1 MAWPLVLMMSLC
13 QQQVLVDTPTADDYA
28 SREGLGREGK
38 SVKLRLGA
46 PLSALLCLSLWPCNP
61 AAAKEKKKSDP
72 ASTVEPKFAVLSP
85 LGIPP
90 AIKTLAMAP
99 RPGNLDGKTIYIVDD
114 GFVGG
119 DVLLKEMAAWFN
131 RNMPNVDV
139 VYRRK
144 AGGFPDE
151 DPPLWAEIKAKGDA
165 VIMGVGH

>member
-1 MAWPLVLMMSLC
+1 M
-13 QQQVLVDTPTADDYA
+13 
-28 SREGLGREGK
+28 
-38 SVKLRLGA
+38 KLRLAGS
-46 PLSALLCLSLWPCNP
+46 LIALLCLSVWPCNHVLAKGKRKSEP
-61 AAAKEKKKSDP
+61 A
-72 ASTVEPKFAVLSP
+72 TVVGPKLTVISP
-85 LGIPP
+85 MGIPP

-99 RPGNLDGKTIYIVDD
+99 RLNSLDGKTIYIVDD

-131 RNMPNVDV
+131 RNMPNVNV

>member
-1 MAWPLVLMMSLC
+1 MWSPNSSIPPA
-13 QQQVLVDTPTADDYA
+13 THE
-28 SREGLGREGK
+28 RGLPGVHVALLNQEVK
-38 SVKLRLGA
+38 SMKLRFTAL
-46 PLSALLCLSLWPCNP
+46 LVALLCLSLWSSDQ
-61 AAAKEKKKSDP
+61 ALAKGKRTSDP
-72 ASTVEPKFAVLSP
+72 ATTAEAKFAVLSP

-90 AIKTLAMAP
+90 AIKLSAMAP
-99 RPGNLDGKTIYIVDD
+99 RLNTLDGKTIYIVDD

-131 RNMPNVDV
+131 RNMPSVNV

-151 DPPLWAEIKAKGDA
+151 DPALWAEIKAKGDA

>member
-1 MAWPLVLMMSLC
+1 MKVRLA
-13 QQQVLVDTPTADDYA
+13 
-28 SREGLGREGK
+28 GL
-38 SVKLRLGA
+38 
-46 PLSALLCLSLWPCNP
+46 LSALLCLSLWPCSQLL
-61 AAAKEKKKSDP
+61 AKSKKKSDP
-72 ASTVEPKFAVLSP
+72 AAIVAPRFTVLSP

-90 AIKTLAMAP
+90 AIKTLAMAA
-99 RPGNLDGKTIYIVDD
+99 RPNTLDGKTIYIVDD

-131 RNMPNVDV
+131 RNIPKVNV

-144 AGGFPDE
+144 AGAFEAE

>member
-1 MAWPLVLMMSLC
+1 MRSRFTTLLIALFCLSFWPWN
-13 QQQVLVDTPTADDYA
+13 QVL
-28 SREGLGREGK
+28 
-38 SVKLRLGA
+38 
-46 PLSALLCLSLWPCNP
+46 
-61 AAAKEKKKSDP
+61 AKEKKKSDP
-72 ASTVEPKFAVLSP
+72 AVTVEPKFTVLSP

-90 AIKTLAMAP
+90 AIQLLAMAP
-99 RPGNLDGKTIYIVDD
+99 RTNTLDGKTIYIVDD

-131 RNMPNVDV
+131 RNMPNVNV